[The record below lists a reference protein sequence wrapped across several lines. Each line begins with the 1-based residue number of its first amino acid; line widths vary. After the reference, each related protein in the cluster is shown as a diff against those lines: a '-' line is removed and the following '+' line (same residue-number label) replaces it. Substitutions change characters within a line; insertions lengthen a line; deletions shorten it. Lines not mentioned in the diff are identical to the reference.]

1 MLGHFNTFMSSAD
14 FFPKSTFSINFYRNP
29 IRRWQTVCIQFRTD
43 VLSVL
48 TRVQTVCKD
57 YQQATKVAAGKERV
71 NKTEGINTEY
81 PNEKM

>member
-1 MLGHFNTFMSSAD
+1 M
-14 FFPKSTFSINFYRNP
+14 
-29 IRRWQTVCIQFRTD
+29 VCIQFRTD
-43 VLSVL
+43 LLSVL